1 MSYCVNC
8 GVELHPT
15 ASRCALC
22 ATSVVNPAQPIDES
36 APPPYPSAV
45 QPPPATNRPFI
56 ARLLAWLL
64 LLPIAVC
71 AATNLVFPSGYL
83 WAVYP
88 IGAIVL
94 FWVLVAVPLLLPH
107 PLPLVAIGIDAIAVL
122 AYLFLIAAFDNKG
135 FAAGLHWYLNLALP
149 IVCILAAAV
158 LVPVAVLRTYR
169 FSGIHTA
176 ALLFTITGLAILGV
190 ETTVSFFVGTPLHL
204 SWSWIVLVSCLAM
217 TAALLIIERSP
228 HLLEEI
234 RRRLH
239 M

>member
-15 ASRCALC
+15 TSRCALC
-22 ATSVVNPAQPIDES
+22 NTPVANPVQPVDS
-36 APPPYPSAV
+36 SSPPPYPSAV
-45 QPPPATNRPFI
+45 QPAAATNHAFI
-56 ARLLAWLL
+56 ARLLAGLL
-64 LLPIAVC
+64 LLPIGVC
-71 AATNLVFPSGYL
+71 IATNLVFPSGYL

-88 IGAIVL
+88 IGGIVL
-94 FWVLVAVPLLLPH
+94 FWVLVAVPLLLPR
-107 PLPLVAIGIDAIAVL
+107 PVPLVAIGIDAVAIL

-135 FAAGLHWYLNLALP
+135 FSAGLHWYLNLALP
-149 IVCILAAAV
+149 IVCILSAAV
-158 LVPVAVLRTYR
+158 LIPVAVLRAYR

-190 ETTVSFFVGTPLHL
+190 ETTVSFFVGTPLRL

-228 HLLEEI
+228 RVLEEI